1 MSILDNLKKKSKKD
15 TGVVLK
21 AGIVL
26 LLDNQEQF
34 NKLAS
39 LFDLQEDSV
48 CIDGVYV
55 AYMDFYPA
63 LEVCPI
69 QDICG
74 EIDNALEAFEHK
86 NLKPMD
92 FDKWYKNI
100 KGYKIIKLNSNQ
112 IREIEL
118 YIDSCEYSFSIN
130 DIIEE
135 YEKYKNGFY
144 VSYSFKQV
152 FEHFS
157 HIFKK

>member
-1 MSILDNLKKKSKKD
+1 MNCHFSEKGIVGVPTNFLGFFLKGDFMSILKNLKKQKNNGFILKS
-15 TGVVLK
+15 
-21 AGIVL
+21 GIVL
-26 LLDNQEQF
+26 LLDKQEQF

-55 AYMDFYPA
+55 AYMDSYPA

-86 NLKPMD
+86 NLKPID

-100 KGYKIIKLNSNQ
+100 NAKI
-112 IREIEL
+112 
-118 YIDSCEYSFSIN
+118 
-130 DIIEE
+130 
-135 YEKYKNGFY
+135 KY
-144 VSYSFKQV
+144 
-152 FEHFS
+152 
-157 HIFKK
+157 

>member
-1 MSILDNLKKKSKKD
+1 MSILKNLKKQKNSGFILKS
-15 TGVVLK
+15 
-21 AGIVL
+21 GIVL
-26 LLDNQEQF
+26 LLDKQEQF

-55 AYMDFYPA
+55 AYMDSYPA

-86 NLKPMD
+86 NLKPID

-100 KGYKIIKLNSNQ
+100 NAKI
-112 IREIEL
+112 
-118 YIDSCEYSFSIN
+118 
-130 DIIEE
+130 
-135 YEKYKNGFY
+135 KY
-144 VSYSFKQV
+144 
-152 FEHFS
+152 
-157 HIFKK
+157 